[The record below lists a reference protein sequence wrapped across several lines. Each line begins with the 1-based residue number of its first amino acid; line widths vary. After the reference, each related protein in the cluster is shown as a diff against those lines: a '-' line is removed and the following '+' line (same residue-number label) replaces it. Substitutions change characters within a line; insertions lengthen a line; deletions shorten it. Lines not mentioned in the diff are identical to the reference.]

1 MHKIISFTC
10 FAATIFGAGPDVGKI
25 SEAMGHI
32 IGKNLEQ
39 LGIDLDL
46 EAIVKGL
53 KEESE
58 GKSSPLNDDECV
70 QAIVNL
76 QEEKVAATVDNELE
90 KADSIS
96 NGDQIQDD
104 NENHSLPTTDPSKYR

>member
-1 MHKIISFTC
+1 MHKLILVC
-10 FAATIFGAGPDVGKI
+10 LAATAYCESPDVAKI

-39 LGIDLDL
+39 LGVDFDL

-58 GKSSPLNDDECV
+58 GKSSPLNEDECV
-70 QAIVNL
+70 QAIATL
-76 QEEKVAATVDNELE
+76 QEEKVASTVENELE
-90 KADSIS
+90 QADAIS
-96 NGDQIQDD
+96 NGDQIDI
-104 NENHSLPTTDPSKYR
+104 LK

>member
-1 MHKIISFTC
+1 MHKTVICIC
-10 FAATIFGAGPDVGKI
+10 FAAMAFSQEPDVAKI

-39 LGIDLDL
+39 LGIDFDL

-58 GKSSPLNDDECV
+58 GKNSPLNDDECV
-70 QAIVNL
+70 QAIANL
-76 QEEKVAATVDNELE
+76 QEEKITTTVESDLE
-90 KADSIS
+90 RVDSLS

-104 NENHSLPTTDPSKYR
+104 ENHSLPAPDSAKYR